1 MKNIRIYIV
10 VLLYFVALSNVFPQ
24 DSLMIQLK
32 SGEKKIYDLN
42 TILKIKFDNIQSV
55 PIVIPEILEFKT
67 IPNPIKN
74 ELKII
79 INSKENINCE
89 LQFFVNNGDLIYSKQ
104 IDIVQGENTFYYN
117 FNELPTNK
125 IALNQVIYL
134 QIKYKNKLKLFKLLK
149 SE

>member
-10 VLLYFVALSNVFPQ
+10 VFLYFVAMSNVFPQ

-32 SGEKKIYDLN
+32 SGETKIYDLN
-42 TILKIKFDNIQSV
+42 SILKIKFDNIQSV
-55 PIVIPEILEFKT
+55 PIVFPEILEFKT

-89 LQFFVNNGDLIYSKQ
+89 LQFFVYNGDLIYSTQ
-104 IDIVQGENTFYYN
+104 VDIVQGENTFYYN
-117 FNELPTNK
+117 FNELLTNK
-125 IALNQVIYL
+125 IAINQVIYL
-134 QIKYKNKLKLFKLLK
+134 QINYKNKFKLFKLLK